1 MSGKIITVV
10 SDKGGVG
17 KTTGATSIAHGLA
30 RRDASVLLV
39 DFDLLGQDAIVLGLP
54 PEPGVYNHFV
64 RQSPAQQTVRATGRP
79 GLSVLPGD
87 GWTRRTDHELRGRP
101 LVETLDCL
109 RALAAEYDYTVID
122 THPSGHLQELAMRVA
137 DVVVS
142 PVRPEALALDGVAA
156 TLAAV
161 RALGQPGQIILLPT
175 MYDERLTA
183 HRYHYGLLQT
193 SYGGMVAQP
202 VPNRVAVAEAH
213 LAGQTVWEYADR
225 RGELAKVRAAYEAL
239 LDWVTTQPEVVL
251 FGEGVG

>member
-1 MSGKIITVV
+1 MKGQIITVV

-30 RRDASVLLV
+30 QREAGVLLV

-64 RQSPAQQTVRATGRP
+64 RQIPAGQTVRATGRP

-87 GWTRRTDHELRGRP
+87 SWTRRADHELRGRS
-101 LVETLDCL
+101 LEEALDCL
-109 RALAAEYDYTVID
+109 WALAASYDYTVID
-122 THPSGHLQELAMRVA
+122 THPSGHLQELAIRVA

-161 RALGQPGQIILLPT
+161 RELGQPQQIILLPT

-193 SYGGMVAQP
+193 TYGGLVAQP

-213 LAGQTVWEYADR
+213 LAGQTVWEYGDR
-225 RGELAKVRAAYEAL
+225 RGELAKVRAAYAAL
-239 LDWVTTQPEVVL
+239 LDWLVTEPTAVL
-251 FGEGVG
+251 FGEGVR